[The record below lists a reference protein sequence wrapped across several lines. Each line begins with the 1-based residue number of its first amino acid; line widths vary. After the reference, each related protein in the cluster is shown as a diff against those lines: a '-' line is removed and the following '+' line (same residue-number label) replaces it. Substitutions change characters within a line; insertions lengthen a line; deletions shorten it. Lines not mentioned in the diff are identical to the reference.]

1 MDKLLIALKQVFL
14 LSVKKVSNI
23 FIPNFVI
30 SSQNNVRK
38 YRTKGHELVY
48 DIQVVLKYDSYQ
60 SKFAMQM
67 KRVIIRSAT
76 NMLKIIMVIS
86 CRREYL
92 WVLGRT
98 SLETTYFSLKLEELP
113 SENVESVRSKLQHL
127 ALNWGPRLK
136 TSKV

>member
-1 MDKLLIALKQVFL
+1 M
-14 LSVKKVSNI
+14 
-23 FIPNFVI
+23 I

-38 YRTKGHELVY
+38 YRTKGHEQVY

-67 KRVIIRSAT
+67 KRVSIKTAT

-86 CRREYL
+86 CRRECL
-92 WVLGRT
+92 CVLGRT

-113 SENVESVRSKLQHL
+113 LENVESVRSILQHL
-127 ALNWGPRLK
+127 ALN
-136 TSKV
+136 

>member
-1 MDKLLIALKQVFL
+1 M
-14 LSVKKVSNI
+14 
-23 FIPNFVI
+23 I

-38 YRTKGHELVY
+38 YRTKGHEQVY

-67 KRVIIRSAT
+67 KRVSIKTAT

-86 CRREYL
+86 CRRECL
-92 WVLGRT
+92 CVLGTT

-113 SENVESVRSKLQHL
+113 LENVESVRFILQHL
-127 ALNWGPRLK
+127 ALN
-136 TSKV
+136 